1 MIQNDD
7 IQARVTITDSAGTP
21 ITISALN
28 ALEIYLYE
36 LVKGEKALRAT
47 YKKGNTGL
55 YGITTVTDA
64 SGIVDIFINRQLTRT
79 LITGK
84 LYLETKVQLTAS
96 SSFISN
102 LQNIGSVGQEIDTI
116 EKTANPNTLL

>member
-7 IQARVTITDSAGTP
+7 IQARITITDSAGTP
-21 ITISALN
+21 LTISALN

-36 LVKGEKALRAT
+36 LVKGLKVLKAT

-55 YGITTVTDA
+55 YTITTVTDA

-79 LITGK
+79 LSTGK
-84 LYLETKVQLTAS
+84 LYLETKVRLTAS
-96 SSFISN
+96 ASFISS
-102 LQNIGSVGQEIDTI
+102 LQNIGSTGVEIDTV
-116 EKTANPNTLL
+116 EMTANNNTLL

>member
-7 IQARVTITDSAGTP
+7 IQARLTITDSAGTP
-21 ITISALN
+21 LTISALN
-28 ALEIYLYE
+28 ALEVYLYE
-36 LVKGEKALRAT
+36 LVRGEKSLKAT

-79 LITGK
+79 LSTGK
-84 LYLETKVQLTAS
+84 LYLEVKVQLSAS
-96 SSFISN
+96 SSFISS
-102 LQNIGSVGQEIDTI
+102 LQNIGSSGVEIDVV
-116 EKTANPNTLL
+116 EATANNNTLL